1 LSALPAMSPTVGL
14 SCATAIVR
22 RAVGREFMAMI

>member
-14 SCATAIVR
+14 SCPIAMAKR
-22 RAVGREFMAMI
+22 SVGRAFMA